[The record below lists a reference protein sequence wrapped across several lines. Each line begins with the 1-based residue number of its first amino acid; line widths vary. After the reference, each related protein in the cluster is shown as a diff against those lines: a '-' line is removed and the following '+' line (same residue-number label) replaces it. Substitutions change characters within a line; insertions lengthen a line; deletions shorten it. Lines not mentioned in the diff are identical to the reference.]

1 MTFPS
6 SFFNILFNILFYPFE
21 QIHPIYGLLA
31 ISTLTGL
38 MMLAIFRFT
47 SKQEEIERVK
57 DKIKAHFMEV
67 VLFKDSL
74 GMVFRAQKDIL
85 KWNLFYLRYFLI
97 PLLIMIFPVIIILV
111 QIGYR
116 YEHRPLLPGES
127 AIVALRLNYLRLNE
141 EDFFPNSKEVFIS
154 VPDGLKIETPA
165 LRIASEGEINWR
177 IGAEREG
184 IYDLVFNISGE
195 RVIKKL
201 VVSNTLTKLSTKRSQ
216 HSIFDIILNADELSF
231 SKNSLVNSIEVKYPH
246 VTLKIFGWNI
256 HWLIIFFVVS
266 ILSGFMLKGVLKVN
280 I

>member
-1 MTFPS
+1 MTSPS

-21 QIHPIYGLLA
+21 QINPIYGLLA

-47 SKQEEIERVK
+47 SKQEEIARVK

-74 GMVFRAQKDIL
+74 GLVFRAQKDIL
-85 KWNLFYLRYFLI
+85 KCNLFYLKYFLK

-111 QIGYR
+111 QMGYR

-127 AIVALRLNYLRLNE
+127 AIIALRLNALQLNGD
-141 EDFFPNSKEVFIS
+141 DFFPNSKEVSVS

-165 LRIASEGEINWR
+165 LRIPSEGEINWR
-177 IGAEREG
+177 IGAEKEG

-195 RVIKKL
+195 KVIKKI
-201 VVSNTLTKLSTKRSQ
+201 VVNNTLTKLSTKRSQ
-216 HSIFDIILNADELSF
+216 YSISDIVLNAGELPL
-231 SKNSLVNSIEVKYPH
+231 SKNSLVNSIEVKYPP
-246 VTLKIFGWNI
+246 VIMRIFGWNI
-256 HWLIIFFVVS
+256 HWLIVFFVVS
-266 ILSGFMLKGVLKVN
+266 ILSGFMLKGVLKVH

>member
-1 MTFPS
+1 
-6 SFFNILFNILFYPFE
+6 
-21 QIHPIYGLLA
+21 
-31 ISTLTGL
+31 

-47 SKQEEIERVK
+47 SKQEEIARVK

-127 AIVALRLNYLRLNE
+127 AIIALRLNE
-141 EDFFPNSKEVFIS
+141 EYFFPNTKEVSIS

-177 IGAEREG
+177 IGAGREG
-184 IYDLVFNISGE
+184 IYDLVFNISDE
-195 RVIKKL
+195 KVIKKL

-216 HSIFDIILNADELSF
+216 HSIFDIILNAGELSF
-231 SKNSLVNSIEVKYPH
+231 SRNSLVNSIEVKYPH

-266 ILSGFMLKGVLKVN
+266 ILSGFMLKGVLKVH